1 MPRCGLLLHKVS
13 GVHFSKTECIGLN
26 WLIEPLGFE
35 FMRNALTMGV
45 LLGVLCAVVGSYM
58 IVQRM
63 SMMGDMIAHSVLA
76 GLPVALFLGLPL
88 SLGALV
94 AGVVSAVV
102 LAGIESQSK
111 LKMDAVMA
119 LILAS
124 FLAIGTT
131 LVTVLPGANRIDV
144 IHVLFGDILGVTRGD
159 LMLTF
164 GVALI
169 ILISV
174 WLFYK
179 ELLFYTFDPI
189 GAQASGLQVRWYY
202 LGIVTAIS
210 LTIVASL
217 QTVGVLLVIA
227 MLVAPGM
234 TAYLLVKELHQMMIL
249 GGFLGAFASIAGMY
263 MSFYLDIP
271 SGSAIVLVAFGLFL
285 LAFFFS
291 TSQGFLTQYVFVN
304 GILVKSSRG
313 SS

>member
-1 MPRCGLLLHKVS
+1 LIHWIKGRRIIL
-13 GVHFSKTECIGLN
+13 T

-35 FMRNALTMGV
+35 FMRNALTMGI

-58 IVQRM
+58 IVQQM
-63 SMMGDMIAHSVLA
+63 GMMGDMIAHGVMA
-76 GLPVALFLGLPL
+76 GLPVAVYLGLPL

-102 LAGIESQSK
+102 LAGIESQSR
-111 LKMDAVMA
+111 LKVDSVMA

-124 FLAIGTT
+124 FLAIGTA
-131 LVTVLPGANRIDV
+131 LVTILPGANRIDV
-144 IHVLFGDILGVTRGD
+144 IHILFGNILGVNRGD

-164 GVALI
+164 GITLI
-169 ILISV
+169 ILTGV

-189 GAQASGLQVRWYY
+189 GAQAGGMRVRWYY

-210 LTIVASL
+210 LTVVASL

-249 GGFLGAFASIAGMY
+249 GGCLGAFASVAGMY
-263 MSFYLDIP
+263 LSYYLDIP
-271 SGSAIVLVAFGLFL
+271 SGSAIVLVAFGIFL
-285 LAFFFS
+285 LAFLFS
-291 TSQGFLTQYVFVN
+291 PTQGVLTQ
-304 GILVKSSRG
+304 RR
-313 SS
+313 

>member
-1 MPRCGLLLHKVS
+1 
-13 GVHFSKTECIGLN
+13 
-26 WLIEPLGFE
+26 
-35 FMRNALTMGV
+35 
-45 LLGVLCAVVGSYM
+45 
-58 IVQRM
+58 
-63 SMMGDMIAHSVLA
+63 
-76 GLPVALFLGLPL
+76 
-88 SLGALV
+88 
-94 AGVVSAVV
+94 
-102 LAGIESQSK
+102 
-111 LKMDAVMA
+111 
-119 LILAS
+119 
-124 FLAIGTT
+124 
-131 LVTVLPGANRIDV
+131 
-144 IHVLFGDILGVTRGD
+144 
-159 LMLTF
+159 MLTF

-291 TSQGFLTQYVFVN
+291 PSQGILTQSGLVK
-304 GILVKSSRG
+304 GILLKSSRG

>member
-1 MPRCGLLLHKVS
+1 M
-13 GVHFSKTECIGLN
+13 T

-35 FMRNALTMGV
+35 FMRNALTMGI

-58 IVQRM
+58 IVQQM
-63 SMMGDMIAHSVLA
+63 GMMGDMIAHSVMA
-76 GLPVALFLGLPL
+76 GLPVAVYLGLPL

-102 LAGIESQSK
+102 LAGIESQSRLK
-111 LKMDAVMA
+111 LDSVMA

-124 FLAIGTT
+124 FLAIGTA
-131 LVTVLPGANRIDV
+131 LVTILPGANRIDV
-144 IHVLFGDILGVTRGD
+144 IHILFGNILGVNRGD
-159 LMLTF
+159 LILTF
-164 GVALI
+164 GITSI
-169 ILISV
+169 ILIGV

-189 GAQASGLQVRWYY
+189 GAQAGGMWVRWYY

-249 GGFLGAFASIAGMY
+249 GSCLGAFASIAGMY
-263 MSFYLDIP
+263 LSYYLDLP

-285 LAFFFS
+285 LAFLFS
-291 TSQGFLTQYVFVN
+291 PTQGVLTQRRS
-304 GILVKSSRG
+304 KP
-313 SS
+313 

>member
-1 MPRCGLLLHKVS
+1 
-13 GVHFSKTECIGLN
+13 
-26 WLIEPLGFE
+26 
-35 FMRNALTMGV
+35 
-45 LLGVLCAVVGSYM
+45 
-58 IVQRM
+58 
-63 SMMGDMIAHSVLA
+63 
-76 GLPVALFLGLPL
+76 
-88 SLGALV
+88 
-94 AGVVSAVV
+94 
-102 LAGIESQSK
+102 
-111 LKMDAVMA
+111 MA

-144 IHVLFGDILGVTRGD
+144 IHVLFGDILGVNRGD

-164 GVALI
+164 GITLI

-189 GAQASGLQVRWYY
+189 GAQAGGLQVRWYY

-227 MLVAPGM
+227 MRVAPGM
-234 TAYLLVKELHQMMIL
+234 TAYLLGKELHQMMIL
-249 GGFLGAFASIAGMY
+249 GGCLGAFASIAGMY
-263 MSFYLDIP
+263 LSFYLDIP

-291 TSQGFLTQYVFVN
+291 PGQGLLTQSGLVKD
-304 GILVKSSRG
+304 ILVKLSKG